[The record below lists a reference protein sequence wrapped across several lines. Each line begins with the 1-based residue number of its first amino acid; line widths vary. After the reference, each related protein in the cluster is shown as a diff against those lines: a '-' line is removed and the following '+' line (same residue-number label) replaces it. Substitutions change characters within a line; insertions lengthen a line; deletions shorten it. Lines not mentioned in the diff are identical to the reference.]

1 MKNELQFSVEENN
14 NIEKAIVKLN
24 TIVDDVYNYNF
35 ATKAVATLTEL
46 KMDYSTI
53 ISAYLYP
60 LVKLNKITIGE
71 IEKEFSA
78 ESAKMLSAI
87 TKIESIN
94 IHNKETQ
101 AESVKSMFIA
111 LAKDIRVII
120 LLLSIQNT
128 NLDYK
133 EKLDTENFMY
143 RVKEVYS
150 PLASMLGIGNIKN
163 HFEDQLF
170 KYYKP
175 HAYANLSKQVNL
187 YVADRMQVL
196 KVTQEKIQKEISEQ
210 INNALVYGRHKQI
223 YSIYK
228 KMQWK
233 NLELNQ
239 VLDILALRII
249 VDTVEECYTAL
260 GKVHSLYSPLDHFKD
275 YIAKPKEN
283 GYQSLHTTVIAEN
296 GDPLEIQIRTR
307 DMHQYAEYGFA
318 AHFVYKEKRKANASD
333 LKISYIRSIMD
344 MAKDKSSEEL
354 LDVLKTDVYSGNIF
368 VQTPLGKVMQFPDG
382 SLPIDFAYAIHSN
395 IGNKCVGAKINGK
408 MCPLTTPLNNGDIV
422 EIITNQNSKGPSRDW
437 LKIVKTNGAKNKINA
452 FFKHEMKD
460 ENIKKGKSMLESY
473 AKTQNVSLANL
484 MKEEWLEEMFERY
497 ALSNLDDMYASIGY
511 GGITCIQIIN
521 KLKNLQR
528 ESEKDKKEF
537 VVKQT
542 AKVENTTH
550 DKINIKGFSNLLTK
564 LANCCKPLPGDD
576 IIGYISRGKGITIH
590 RCDCATV
597 HRLENDRLIECGWNE
612 TKSDNK
618 FLGAITIIC
627 VNTSGA
633 IAQIS
638 KKISDSK
645 IDITS
650 INTKMLPDS
659 IGKIDLVLS
668 IENRQHL
675 DDLIKK
681 LKSFDFIIDIQRTK

>member
-1 MKNELQFSVEENN
+1 MKNEKLFSNVEQKT
-14 NIEKAIVKLN
+14 IEKITNNLTELN
-24 TIVDDVYNYNF
+24 DDLLNLDF
-35 ATKAVATLTEL
+35 ATKTVATLTEL
-46 KMDYSTI
+46 KMDFCTI
-53 ISAYLYP
+53 LSAYLYP
-60 LVKLNKITIGE
+60 LLKLEKITIEE
-71 IEKEFSA
+71 IEKEYGP
-78 ESAKMLSAI
+78 ECAKMLSAI
-87 TKIESIN
+87 TKIENIN

-120 LLLSIQNT
+120 LLLAIQNT
-128 NLDYK
+128 NLDNK
-133 EKLDTENFMY
+133 EKLDTEQFMY

-170 KYYKP
+170 RYYKP
-175 HAYANLSKQVNL
+175 QAYTNLSKKVYK
-187 YVADRMQVL
+187 YVQERLEVL
-196 KVTQEKIQKEISEQ
+196 NKTKEKIQKEISGL
-210 INNALVYGRHKQI
+210 IKNAIVYGRHKQL

-249 VDTVEECYTAL
+249 VDTVEECYIAL
-260 GKVHSLYSPLDHFKD
+260 GKVHSLYKPLDHFKD
-275 YIAKPKEN
+275 YIAQPKEN
-283 GYQSLHTTVIAEN
+283 GYQSLHTTVVVEN

-307 DMHQYAEYGFA
+307 EMHQYAEYGFA
-318 AHFVYKEKRKANASD
+318 AHFVYKEKRKANEAD

-368 VQTPLGKVMQFPDG
+368 VQTPLGKVMQFPEG

-408 MCPLTTPLNNGDIV
+408 MCPLTTELNNGDIV

-460 ENIKKGKSMLESY
+460 ENIKKGKSMLETY
-473 AKTQNVSLANL
+473 AKTQNVSLPSL
-484 MKEEWLEEMFERY
+484 MKDEWLDELFERY
-497 ALSNLDDMYASIGY
+497 ALSSLDDMYASIGY
-511 GGITCIQIIN
+511 GGISCNQIIN
-521 KLKNLQR
+521 KLKNLQK
-528 ESEKDKKEF
+528 ESQKDSKEF
-537 VVKQT
+537 EIKTTKVVNST
-542 AKVENTTH
+542 D
-550 DKINIKGFSNLLTK
+550 DKINIKGFNNLLTK

-590 RCDCATV
+590 RADCNVV
-597 HRLENDRLIECGWNE
+597 HRLEKDRLIECGWNE
-612 TKSDNK
+612 KNNLTK

-627 VNTSGA
+627 LNTSGA

-645 IDITS
+645 IDIS
-650 INTKMLPDS
+650 NINTKILPDNM
-659 IGKIDLVLS
+659 GKIDLVLS
-668 IENRQHL
+668 IENRQQL
-675 DDLIKK
+675 DDLVKK
-681 LKSFDFIIDIQRTK
+681 LKTFDFIIDVQRTK